1 MTARPR
7 LTLDISPL
15 LEAQWTGIPVFARR
29 LAACLLADGR
39 LDIDFAYHLTRV
51 PGDLAEEALRCGT
64 GAYLFDHL
72 ENRRSFE
79 PQLISPEAPLLYSL
93 SKAGLG
99 GRLAREASVVHD
111 LTTLFMPDTHE
122 ADNVAHHLDHFA
134 SDLASDEAIF
144 CISEATRA
152 ALELA
157 APSLSRKTRLLP
169 QYVDW
174 PESFE
179 AIDRNTPRPKLKPY
193 AAVVGTLEPRKN
205 LGLIARAL
213 ERPELAR
220 LPLLFVV
227 MGRPARAG
235 DAALAELTPEQRQRL
250 LFAGFVS
257 EFVKYRL
264 LRGAEFL
271 IFPSL
276 CEGFGIPALEA
287 MSLGKPVLAA
297 RSGSLPEVV
306 GDAGVYF
313 DPFSLDE
320 FVAALT
326 EIAHPAKQAELSPRA
341 LARSRAF
348 SPARMA
354 APVVDWAKAMG

>member
-1 MTARPR
+1 MKARPR

-15 LEAQWTGIPVFARR
+15 LEAQWTGIPVFTRR

-39 LDIDFAYHLTRV
+39 LDIDFAYNLTRA
-51 PGDLAEEALRCGT
+51 PRDLVEEALRCGS
-64 GAYLFDHL
+64 GAYLFDAL
-72 ENRRSFE
+72 EKQPGFA
-79 PQLISPEAPLLYSL
+79 PQLINPEAPLLYSL
-93 SKAGLG
+93 NKAGLG

-122 ADNVAHHLDHFA
+122 AENVTHHLDHFE

-152 ALELA
+152 SLALA
-157 APSLSRKTRLLP
+157 APSLKGKARLLP

-179 AIDRNTPRPKLKPY
+179 AIERNAPRPKLKPY
-193 AAVVGTLEPRKN
+193 AAIVGSLEPRKN

-213 ERPELAR
+213 ERPELADM
-220 LPLLFVV
+220 PLVFVA
-227 MGRPARAG
+227 MGRPTRAG
-235 DAALAELTPEQRQRL
+235 EAALAPLTPEQSQRL
-250 LFAGFVS
+250 LLTGYVS
-257 EFVKYRL
+257 DFVKYRL
-264 LRGAEFL
+264 LRRAEFL

-297 RSGSLPEVV
+297 RCGSLPELV

-320 FVAALT
+320 FVAALK
-326 EIAHPAKQAELSPRA
+326 EIAHPAKLAELAPRA

-348 SPARMA
+348 TPAGMA
-354 APVVDWAKAMG
+354 APVVDWAISMN